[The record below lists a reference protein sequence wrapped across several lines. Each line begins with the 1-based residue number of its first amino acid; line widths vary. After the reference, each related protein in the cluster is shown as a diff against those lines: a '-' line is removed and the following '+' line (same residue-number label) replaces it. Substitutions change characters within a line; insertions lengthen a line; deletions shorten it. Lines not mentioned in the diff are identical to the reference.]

1 MFMQLHNLSPHLI
14 IFFFFLWIYFC
25 CFRCCFF
32 VVLCIFHLVCDF
44 IHFRCVFFMR
54 WRWWK
59 SKQCKSSK
67 NQIQTNPYT
76 FTMVAY
82 RSTTMFAS
90 IFVFFDFWCTGWLV
104 ILLLSWFFT
113 DAVTTLFVICR
124 RECVCALVFVW
135 VGEKAI
141 QFTQKNYSKRQ
152 KLCCFALNTMM
163 QWKYF
168 AVHCVL
174 CTMYTIQLPSTK
186 KFINLY
192 IFIFARLFSVRK
204 YVRKLRLSAIFYYLL
219 WLSALC
225 IKCEPNSVLV
235 NYFSVRQRNG
245 NHLKQHLAFLSC
257 INICM

>member
-1 MFMQLHNLSPHLI
+1 MLYYVYSIWFAILY
-14 IFFFFLWIYFC
+14 IFVAFFL
-25 CFRCCFF
+25 
-32 VVLCIFHLVCDF
+32 CDDDDEKVNSANLAK
-44 IHFRCVFFMR
+44 I
-54 WRWWK
+54 K
-59 SKQCKSSK
+59 SKQIHTHSRWSRIAVRRCLLL
-67 NQIQTNPYT
+67 
-76 FTMVAY
+76 FLC
-82 RSTTMFAS
+82 
-90 IFVFFDFWCTGWLV
+90 FFGFWCTVWLA

-141 QFTQKNYSKRQ
+141 QFIQKNYSKRQ

-225 IKCEPNSVLV
+225 IKCEQNSVLV